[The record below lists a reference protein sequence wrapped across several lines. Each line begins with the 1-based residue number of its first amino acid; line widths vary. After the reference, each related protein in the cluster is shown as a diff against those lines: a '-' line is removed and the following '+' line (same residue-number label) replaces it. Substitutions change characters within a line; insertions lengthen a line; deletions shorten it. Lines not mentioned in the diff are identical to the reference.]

1 MICKDIELTLSLLL
15 DDQPVMMNV
24 ITAGCMLIESTA
36 TQAILFIP
44 KVCMTIVAC
53 KDIGPISY
61 DVWTPCRLTV
71 IVIFKSSL
79 SSSTKINKKKCQNQT
94 LLTKL
99 SESAHGSRS
108 SQINEHMSAEC
119 CSSHISKLPLS
130 R

>member
-1 MICKDIELTLSLLL
+1 MTCKDIELTLSLLL

-71 IVIFKSSL
+71 IFKSSL
-79 SSSTKINKKKCQNQT
+79 PSSTKKINKNVKI
-94 LLTKL
+94 
-99 SESAHGSRS
+99 R
-108 SQINEHMSAEC
+108 
-119 CSSHISKLPLS
+119 
-130 R
+130 RF